1 MYQKLKIWQKS
12 LILIKE
18 IYKYADKLPK
28 NEEYNL
34 KAQIKRAIISV
45 TLNIAEG
52 KCRKTS
58 KDFAHFLNV
67 ASASLSEVEC
77 ILLICESLN
86 YFNVDTKLYNDI
98 KSLNRQINAL
108 CTKLIKETKY
118 E

>member
-1 MYQKLKIWQKS
+1 MYQKLKIWQES
-12 LILIKE
+12 LKLIKE
-18 IYKYADKLPK
+18 IYKYAEKLPK

-34 KAQIKRAIISV
+34 KSQIKRAVISV

-67 ASASLSEVEC
+67 SSASLSEVEC

-86 YFNVDTKLYNDI
+86 YFSVDENLYNDI
-98 KSLNRQINAL
+98 KSLNRQIDAL
-108 CTKLIKETKY
+108 CTKLVKDVKY